1 MRKNSSYF
9 SPSSYWNR
17 CNMIVESAFPIATL
31 SSLEEYC
38 RGIKCLPYTPS
49 AAMSIKLSESSR
61 KEHKYTIIGTVTGE
75 GYGDRLTT
83 PYHRSVSTIC
93 KGFQKG
99 GDRLKEEL
107 EKSIG
112 IANSA
117 QQSLFFSNNPV
128 SDSSC
133 RTVEVDS
140 YLYNTSMIRLIRY
153 SISFTVYLFQR
164 FFRCT
169 IYLELKDINSIM

>member
-1 MRKNSSYF
+1 
-9 SPSSYWNR
+9 
-17 CNMIVESAFPIATL
+17 
-31 SSLEEYC
+31 
-38 RGIKCLPYTPS
+38 
-49 AAMSIKLSESSR
+49 MSIKLSESSR

-83 PYHRSVSTIC
+83 TYHRSVSTIR

-117 QQSLFFSNNPV
+117 Q
-128 SDSSC
+128 
-133 RTVEVDS
+133 
-140 YLYNTSMIRLIRY
+140 
-153 SISFTVYLFQR
+153 
-164 FFRCT
+164 
-169 IYLELKDINSIM
+169 